1 MKQRFEVVL
10 RELEQERQCVDEDLR
25 RFAVA
30 AAHLRSLLPP
40 SRHRLPNRTGAITQK
55 GRSPRLG
62 DPGLLSLASVG
73 GIGNSTE

>member
-1 MKQRFEVVL
+1 MKQPFDVVL

-40 SRHRLPNRTGAITQK
+40 SRRR
-55 GRSPRLG
+55 GRRRRCCTPRR
-62 DPGLLSLASVG
+62 SL
-73 GIGNSTE
+73 TP